1 MKSDSNVPQ
10 KSLFKLAWKVKEL
23 ETLADNIRQLVVDIK
38 ILVERVKDHS
48 YSLVA
53 NNVAGYLC
61 SLCGRLTEAVKLIT
75 CKAPADR
82 GNSHLRVYDKFRD
95 QKS

>member
-1 MKSDSNVPQ
+1 MHVYIALPKAQKDYEEKVCKLCIHVILLLFMKVKSDSNVPQ

-23 ETLADNIRQLVVDIK
+23 ETPADNIRQLVVDIK
-38 ILVERVKDHS
+38 ILVERVNDHN

-61 SLCGRLTEAVKLIT
+61 SLCG
-75 CKAPADR
+75 
-82 GNSHLRVYDKFRD
+82 
-95 QKS
+95 